1 MRCEWY
7 IGNNELNEVMYFACI
22 GRECMEQLSC
32 SRSDSMLIEE
42 WEYECRL
49 LIMEVMMKVVMK
61 EYSNDER
68 EYKNEG
74 E

>member
-1 MRCEWY
+1 
-7 IGNNELNEVMYFACI
+7 
-22 GRECMEQLSC
+22 
-32 SRSDSMLIEE
+32 MLIEE
-42 WEYECRL
+42 WEYEYRL

>member
-1 MRCEWY
+1 
-7 IGNNELNEVMYFACI
+7 
-22 GRECMEQLSC
+22 
-32 SRSDSMLIEE
+32 MLIEE
-42 WEYECRL
+42 WEYEYRL
-49 LIMEVMMKVVMK
+49 LIMEVMMKVVIVMMK

>member
-1 MRCEWY
+1 
-7 IGNNELNEVMYFACI
+7 
-22 GRECMEQLSC
+22 
-32 SRSDSMLIEE
+32 MLIEE
-42 WEYECRL
+42 WEYEYRL
-49 LIMEVMMKVVMK
+49 LIMEVMMKVVIVMIK